1 MSTGNRIQARREA
14 LGLSR
19 EDLAKRLGISAL
31 KLWRIETGRTAV
43 KAHDLAAFAKGLR
56 TKIEKLVA

>member
-19 EDLAKRLGISAL
+19 EDLAKRLGIAWQ
-31 KLWRIETGRTAV
+31 KLWRIETGRTGV
-43 KAHDLAAFAKGLR
+43 KAHELPAIAKVLR